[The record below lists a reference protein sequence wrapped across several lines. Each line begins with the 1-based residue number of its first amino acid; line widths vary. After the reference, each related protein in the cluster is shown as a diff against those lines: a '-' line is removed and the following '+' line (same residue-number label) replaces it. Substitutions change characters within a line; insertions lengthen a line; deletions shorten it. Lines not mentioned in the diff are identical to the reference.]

1 MKTKTMEAIK
11 DAQAEM
17 MKLAE
22 EAGLDVGTDTYMMV
36 KQFGENQA
44 LVVEVTYDEDNKRT
58 LKTHCLDTFFL
69 GEKSED
75 TLDIYTTRRTE
86 NELL

>member
-1 MKTKTMEAIK
+1 MKIKTMEAIK

-17 MKLAE
+17 VKLAK

-36 KQFGENQA
+36 KQFGNNQA
-44 LVVEVTYDEDNKRT
+44 LVTEVTYDEDNKRT
-58 LKTHCLDTFFL
+58 IKTQCLDTFFM

-75 TLDIYTTRRTE
+75 TLDIYNAE
-86 NELL
+86 EVK